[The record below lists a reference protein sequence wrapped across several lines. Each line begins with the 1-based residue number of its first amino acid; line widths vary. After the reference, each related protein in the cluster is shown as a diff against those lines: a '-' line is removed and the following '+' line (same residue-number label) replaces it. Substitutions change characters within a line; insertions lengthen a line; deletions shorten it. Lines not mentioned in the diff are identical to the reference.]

1 MQIVPLNANPN
12 QTLTIGLSNQACQID
27 VYQTP
32 FGLFLNLYVND
43 GLIIAGVLCQNLNL
57 LVRGRYLGF
66 QGDLGF
72 YDTQGKSDPEY
83 LGLGSR
89 YQLIYLSPSEIPAGV
104 G

>member
-12 QTLTIGLSNQACQID
+12 QTLTIGLNNQSCQID

-32 FGLFLNLYVND
+32 DALFLDLSVNNQM
-43 GLIIAGVLCQNLNL
+43 IIGGVICQNLNRI
-57 LVRGRYLGF
+57 VRDLYLGF

-72 YDTQGKSDPEY
+72 VDTQGVSDPDY
-83 LGLGSR
+83 TGLGTR
-89 YQLIYLSPSEIPAGV
+89 FQLIYLSPSDLQPGV